1 MSWRAAILIQGKG
14 SNNCLLV
21 TEKQCCKKTVWINE
35 WVNTGLMS
43 YFLCLVDE
51 LSGDDDSF
59 SLHSWTQC
67 RVNRVLVSVCCS
79 IDTQPGDKPW
89 DTEGLSTGHRTFIS
103 QHQLRTVLLLRVWS
117 AAAAWCFREAD
128 WHQRHRWCCSE
139 ELVGSFSTAPHRPG
153 WWALR
158 DPD

>member
-59 SLHSWTQC
+59 SLHLWTQC
-67 RVNRVLVSVCCS
+67 RVNRVLFSACCS
-79 IDTQPGDKPW
+79 IDTQPGDKAW
-89 DTEGLSTGHRTFIS
+89 DMKGLSTGHRTLIS
-103 QHQLRTVLLLRVWS
+103 QHQLRTVLLLSV
-117 AAAAWCFREAD
+117 CFCLVFQGSRLIPETQVVLFWGA
-128 WHQRHRWCCSE
+128 
-139 ELVGSFSTAPHRPG
+139 VGSFIHVYTVGTAPYRPG
-153 WWALR
+153 QL
-158 DPD
+158 